1 MTMTAI
7 KKSSAKAAADTEK
20 YFQGIGRRKLS
31 VTRVKIFELPKKKE
45 TSKDFEILINGK
57 PYKIYFSLAEL
68 RGIVTAPL
76 KAVSPND
83 ISRIVITARGGG
95 IRGQAEAAR
104 LGIARALVLK
114 NQGFK
119 KTLKDQGFL
128 TRDARVVERKKAG
141 LKKARRAPQF
151 SKR

>member
-1 MTMTAI
+1 MITT
-7 KKSSAKAAADTEK
+7 KKSSAKATADAKK

-31 VTRVKIFELPKKKE
+31 VARVKIFGMPKKKE
-45 TSKDFEILINGK
+45 GGKDLEILINGK
-57 PYKIYFSLAEL
+57 SHKIYFSLAEL
-68 RGIVTAPL
+68 REIVTAPL
-76 KAVSPND
+76 KAVSPDD

-104 LGIARALVLK
+104 LGIARALILK

-128 TRDARVVERKKAG
+128 TRDARVTERKKAG